1 MNRFL
6 SKRNL
11 LALAALLIGIFL
23 VVRFESQPQG
33 EPAQG
38 RLTEIQSIE
47 TLRAQFNHDAGKI
60 RLIML
65 LSPT

>member
-1 MNRFL
+1 MNQLL

-11 LALAALLIGIFL
+11 LAVAVLLVGILLVLYFEPQSQLAPGTD
-23 VVRFESQPQG
+23 P
-33 EPAQG
+33 
-38 RLTEIQSIE
+38 LTDIQSIE
-47 TLRAQFNHDAGKI
+47 TLRTQFNQDAGKT